1 MSETVTTTNTT
12 KETVGGTRLGFLD
25 RIVVAFF
32 AAILVIVLTAVFF
45 RYVIGHSLAWSD
57 EVVRYLFVQFTLLG
71 AALALRDRQHIRV
84 EFFVEHLP
92 PRLRKGVEALGL
104 VLVLAFNVLLV
115 VFGMQ
120 WVFESAGFTTPA
132 LGLPLNWV
140 LFAALPVSALFALA
154 YGVRRLLRGE
164 YAELD
169 AGADT
174 PTAGEDG

>member
-1 MSETVTTTNTT
+1 M
-12 KETVGGTRLGFLD
+12 RLGILD
-25 RIVVAFF
+25 WIVVALF
-32 AAILVIVLTAVFF
+32 AGILVIVLTAVFF

-71 AALALRDRQHIRV
+71 VALALRDRQHIRV

-92 PRLRKGVEALGL
+92 ARLRKAVEALGL
-104 VLVLAFNVLLV
+104 VLVLLFNLILIA
-115 VFGMQ
+115 FGMR

-140 LFAALPVSALFALA
+140 LFAALPVSALFALV

-164 YAELD
+164 YTERDEGTDPD
-169 AGADT
+169 ALR
-174 PTAGEDG
+174 EDA

>member
-1 MSETVTTTNTT
+1 VSKTAISDESAA
-12 KETVGGTRLGFLD
+12 GARLGFLD
-25 RIVVAFF
+25 RIVVVFF

-71 AALALRDRQHIRV
+71 AALALRDRRHIRV

-92 PRLRKGVEALGL
+92 PGLRKGVEALGL
-104 VLVLAFNVLLV
+104 VLVLAFNALLV
-115 VFGMQ
+115 VFGMR
-120 WVFESAGFTTPA
+120 WVFESAGSTTPA

-140 LFAALPVSALFALA
+140 LFAALPVSALFALV
-154 YGVRRLLRGE
+154 YGVRRLLHGE

-169 AGADT
+169 VGADK
-174 PTAGEDG
+174 TASGEDD

>member
-1 MSETVTTTNTT
+1 MTEER
-12 KETVGGTRLGFLD
+12 KAPARLGILD
-25 RIVVAFF
+25 WMVVVFF
-32 AAILVIVLTAVFF
+32 TAILVIVLTAVFF

-71 AALALRDRQHIRV
+71 TALALRDRQHIRV

-92 PRLRKGVEALGL
+92 AKARRFVEALGL
-104 VLVLAFNVLLV
+104 VLVLVLNAILV
-115 VFGMQ
+115 VFGMR

-140 LFAALPVSALFALA
+140 LFAPLPISALFALV
-154 YGVRRLLRGE
+154 YGVRRLVRGE

-169 AGADT
+169 VGGDKPAAR
-174 PTAGEDG
+174 EDG

>member
-1 MSETVTTTNTT
+1 MNETATTAEPASEA
-12 KETVGGTRLGFLD
+12 RLGFLD
-25 RIVVAFF
+25 KVVVVFF

-45 RYVIGHSLAWSD
+45 RYVIGHSLSWSD
-57 EVVRYLFVQFTLLG
+57 EVVRYLFVQFILLG
-71 AALALRDRQHIRV
+71 VALTLRDRQHIRV

-92 PRLRKGVEALGL
+92 PRLRRGVEALGL

-115 VFGMQ
+115 VFGMR

-140 LFAALPVSALFALA
+140 LFAALPISALFALV
-154 YGVRRLLRGE
+154 YGVRRLVRGE

-169 AGADT
+169 AGADNPAT
-174 PTAGEDG
+174 GEES